1 LTLWWEVEIMM
12 KKELTDSLPLW
23 KRLLA
28 LSGFLFFIGAA
39 LAFPRRDERDSS
51 TARIV
56 ANLHVNVKPTRSEV
70 AWVFRSYAKV
80 TAAPRQF
87 LMTGPVLAE
96 KPLG

>member
-1 LTLWWEVEIMM
+1 MTKM
-12 KKELTDSLPLW
+12 ELTDSLPLW

-28 LSGFLFFIGAA
+28 LSGFLLFIGAA
-39 LAFPRRDERDSS
+39 LAFPRLDERDSN

-56 ANLHVNVKPTRSEV
+56 ANLHVNVKPTKSEV

-80 TAAPRQF
+80 TAAPQRF
-87 LMTGPVLAE
+87 IMTGPVLLE